1 MKQPKKP
8 TLIQK
13 KLIKDCGLDPKEWMV
28 RLEDNDY
35 LHIASSKTGQFKIL
49 DKKLRKSIVSHA
61 EKERIPT

>member
-8 TLIQK
+8 TIAQK
-13 KLIKDCGLDPKEWMV
+13 KLIKDAGLNPDEWKV
-28 RLEDNDY
+28 RLEDKDY
-35 LHIASSKTGQFKIL
+35 LHIVSGKTGQFKIL

>member
-8 TLIQK
+8 TIAQK
-13 KLIKDCGLDPKEWMV
+13 KLIKDAGLDPDEWKV
-28 RLEDNDY
+28 RLEDKNY
-35 LHIASSKTGQFKIL
+35 LHIVSSKTSQFKIL